1 MNKIITGISFHL
13 KEADS
18 EAANPVPLNHNAAHH
33 KIAVRPKRT
42 HGLPRRR
49 VKQVNV
55 FVLLN
60 VYSFWKFQCYA
71 SGILLL
77 SKFQAERLFLYS

>member
-1 MNKIITGISFHL
+1 MKYFLYQSDKLIANSFFEIFILDKIITVISFHL

-49 VKQVNV
+49 VKQVI
-55 FVLLN
+55 F
-60 VYSFWKFQCYA
+60 FF
-71 SGILLL
+71 
-77 SKFQAERLFLYS
+77 

>member
-1 MNKIITGISFHL
+1 MVIITVILFHI
-13 KEADS
+13 KEGDL

-49 VKQVNV
+49 VKQV
-55 FVLLN
+55 
-60 VYSFWKFQCYA
+60 S
-71 SGILLL
+71 
-77 SKFQAERLFLYS
+77 LFLCIHI

>member
-1 MNKIITGISFHL
+1 MWNSYLSFHYQSDKLQIIFMNTFMLDKIMTVIPFHL
-13 KEADS
+13 KEADT

-49 VKQVNV
+49 VKQVSL
-55 FVLLN
+55 F
-60 VYSFWKFQCYA
+60 YY
-71 SGILLL
+71 ILKYL
-77 SKFQAERLFLYS
+77 

>member
-1 MNKIITGISFHL
+1 MKYFLYQFDKLIAKCFSKTHILDKIITVISFHL

-49 VKQVNV
+49 VKQVI
-55 FVLLN
+55 F
-60 VYSFWKFQCYA
+60 
-71 SGILLL
+71 IL
-77 SKFQAERLFLYS
+77 A

>member
-1 MNKIITGISFHL
+1 MDKIITVISFYL

-49 VKQVNV
+49 VKQVSF
-55 FVLLN
+55 FVLIS
-60 VYSFWKFQCYA
+60 VYSFEKIQSYA
-71 SGILLL
+71 SDILLL
-77 SKFQAERLFLYS
+77 SKFKTERLFLY

>member
-1 MNKIITGISFHL
+1 MTVFSFHL

-49 VKQVNV
+49 VKQVSL
-55 FVLLN
+55 F
-60 VYSFWKFQCYA
+60 CY
-71 SGILLL
+71 I
-77 SKFQAERLFLYS
+77 SKYL